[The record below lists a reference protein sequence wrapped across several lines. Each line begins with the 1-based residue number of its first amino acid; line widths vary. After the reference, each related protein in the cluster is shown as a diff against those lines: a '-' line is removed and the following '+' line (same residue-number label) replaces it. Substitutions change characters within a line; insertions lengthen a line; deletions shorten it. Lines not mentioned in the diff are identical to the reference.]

1 MLGETKN
8 QFSLTRAALSTCGR
22 AKNQFLINTTR
33 PSLKQRLEALLILL
47 CGAAIVVGACVW
59 FFGYYLPAVY
69 NQKEE
74 PPPLEPAKPATPE
87 TFKPLMLLGG
97 HGAFW
102 CRRR

>member
-1 MLGETKN
+1 MSGTN
-8 QFSLTRAALSTCGR
+8 IQRIIRYRPSLKDDDFLSVPPS
-22 AKNQFLINTTR
+22 TR

-47 CGAAIVVGACVW
+47 CGAAIIVGACVW
-59 FFGYYLPAVY
+59 FFGYYLPAVD

-74 PPPLEPAKPATPE
+74 PPPFKPAKPATPE
-87 TFKPLMLLGG
+87 TFKPLTLVGG